1 MQSTI
6 LFERPRF
13 QPPRSTDVS
22 AISVIEKKREGGSLT
37 PEEIR
42 FFVEGFTSGAIPDY
56 QAAAFCMAVF
66 LKGMSRRETA
76 DLTMSMA
83 ESGEMLDLSN
93 VLGYVVDKHSS
104 GGVGDKTSLVVLPL
118 VVAAGVPVAKMS
130 GRGLS
135 YSGGTL
141 DKLESISGFNVSLT
155 TTQFIDQVQKI
166 GIVLAGQ
173 TADLAPADAKFYAL
187 RDVTGT
193 VPSKPLI
200 ASSIMSKKIAA
211 GAQGIVLDVKCGLGA
226 FMQTVEDAREL
237 AQIMVDIGK
246 SHNRQVTALISD
258 MNQPLGSAVGNALE
272 VREAIA
278 TLQGQGPDD
287 FVEHCVV
294 VAGHMLRLAGKASA
308 ADISDVRPML
318 ETRLKDGSAWEV
330 FRKLV
335 EAQGGDVS
343 QIEHPEKLPIAPVIQ
358 DVVAP
363 RSGYLS
369 GIDARE
375 IGLASVDLGAGR
387 QKKGD
392 PIDYAVGVMIH
403 RKVGE
408 LVQAGE
414 PLFTVHARTQQA
426 ADQARLRI
434 LAAHQ
439 WVDKI
444 GLPIFYD
451 VILDS

>member
-6 LFERPRF
+6 FIERPRF
-13 QPPRSTDVS
+13 HAPATTDVS
-22 AISVIEKKREGGSLT
+22 AISIIEKKREGQSLST
-37 PEEIR
+37 EEIR
-42 FFVEGFTSGAIPDY
+42 FFVEGFTAGAIPDY
-56 QAAAFCMAVF
+56 QAAAWCMAVF

-76 DLTMSMA
+76 DLTMAMA
-83 ESGEMLDLSN
+83 ESGDMLDLSD

-118 VVAAGVPVAKMS
+118 VVASGVPVAKMS

-141 DKLESISGFNVSLT
+141 DKLESIRGFNVNLT
-155 TTQFIDQVQKI
+155 KEQFLKQVQDI
-166 GIVLAGQ
+166 GIVLSGQ
-173 TADLAPADAKFYAL
+173 TADLAPADARFYAL

-226 FMQTVEDAREL
+226 FMQTVDDAREL

-258 MNQPLGSAVGNALE
+258 MNQPLGRAVGNALE
-272 VREAIA
+272 IREAIA
-278 TLQGQGPDD
+278 TLQGEGPDD

-294 VAGHMLRLAGKASA
+294 VAGHMLRLAGKAKE
-308 ADISDVRPML
+308 ADLSDVRPML
-318 ETRLKDGSAWEV
+318 EKRLKDGSAWDV
-330 FRKLV
+330 FKKLIA
-335 EAQGGDVS
+335 AQGGDVS
-343 QIEHPEKLPIAPVIQ
+343 QIEQPDKLPSAPVVV

-363 RSGYLS
+363 RGGYLAS
-369 GIDARE
+369 IDARE
-375 IGLASVDLGAGR
+375 IGLAAVDLGAGR

-392 PIDYAVGVMIH
+392 SVDHAVGVLVH

-408 LVQAGE
+408 LIHAGE
-414 PLFTVHARTQQA
+414 LLFTIHARTQA
-426 ADQARLRI
+426 AVDQAQMRI
-434 LAAHQ
+434 LSAHQ

-451 VILDS
+451 VILDA